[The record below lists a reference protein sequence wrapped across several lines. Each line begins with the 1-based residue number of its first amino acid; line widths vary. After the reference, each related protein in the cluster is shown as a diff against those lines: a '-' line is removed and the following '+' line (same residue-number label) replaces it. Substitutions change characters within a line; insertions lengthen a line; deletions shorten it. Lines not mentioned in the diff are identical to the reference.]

1 MKRKTVTFKERKW
14 FVEKKE
20 IPTELKNLKYSDKI
34 KVFTEP
40 GMVIF
45 YAEKLSEI
53 FKMEKWRTEENIKNE
68 EKRVQKNNLK
78 EVTKRTKHY
87 DSEAQ
92 RERLKRLTIELNF
105 RKGLVEKRF

>member
-14 FVEKKE
+14 FIEKKE
-20 IPTELKNLKYSDKI
+20 IPAELKNLKYSDKI
-34 KVFTEP
+34 KVFAEP
-40 GMVIF
+40 GTVLF

-53 FKMEKWRTEENIKNE
+53 FKMEKQRTEENIKNE
-68 EKRVQKNNLK
+68 EKRVQKNNSKK
-78 EVTKRTKHY
+78 ETKKINYY

-92 RERLKRLTIELNF
+92 RERLKKLTIELNF